1 MAIDQETQQFLS
13 ALHQGSSPDRPF
25 YGYWWTVEGRQSFWW
40 EVGKMTALP
49 GGRRNIY
56 FGVHPTTE
64 IPATNARGEPKPP
77 QEVRSQ
83 NALIAAVGCL
93 FAEHD
98 AKDFND
104 NKAAAFRK
112 IESLYPPP
120 SVVVD
125 SGGGYHS
132 YWLLTQPWI
141 LRTDEDREKARKL
154 QAAWVRLMDGD
165 PQSKDLARVLRVP
178 GTLNHKYQPARPVEF
193 VWPDTGTR
201 YAIDELAA
209 LAQPFIESD
218 VRPQTERTGGDHSPW
233 LLKALAGEIA
243 KVVSAPDGKKHERV
257 LDSAVALGGLVHLG
271 LSEQEIEDGLYAAIE
286 PRAADAKGAR
296 KTIQDGIAYGKAKP
310 RQIPPRPE
318 PQQQNGLQ
326 QPAQGTMSWGA
337 IIPFHSLEL
346 PPFPVDVLPVWLR
359 DYVIA
364 ISTEKQTPV
373 DLAAMLALSVLST
386 CCGRHV
392 VVQATPGWTEPVNLY
407 TITAMPPAS
416 GKSPTFAAMMAPI
429 EAYEREQVLAAKHD
443 IARKQN
449 ERDMLEAQLASA
461 KKNAATAKTERDQ
474 LNAMDRVD
482 ELTQRLVEFDVPV
495 EPRMIVDDISS
506 EKLATMLFQQGGRIA
521 ALSAEGDIFSIMAG
535 RYSGDSAPNFG
546 VYLKAHAADTLRVD
560 RSNRAE
566 YVQRPALTM
575 GLTVQP
581 DVLRSFADKKMFRG
595 QGLLARF
602 LYAIPKSLVGHRTTR
617 SEPCPQEL
625 RLAYAENVKHL
636 LRIIPILASGYSEN
650 SGNCGDR
657 QKDYGDSGNIVL
669 GSMLEHLSIYSLS
682 LSLQSYQ
689 LFIQFADWLEPQLAE
704 DGGELSHIADWAS
717 KLRGGVLRIAGLLHM
732 AEYISYMAPHNSH
745 NPQNTQIN
753 ESTLARAIAI
763 AQYLILHARAA
774 FAEIGADPSVVAA
787 RKVLAWLEKQQPREV
802 SRRDIY
808 QAVKGTFKRT
818 ADLDPVLELLADHG
832 YVRPRDMDERP
843 GPGRKPSQ
851 IYDVNPALFRAERMP
866 DVVKVTHAAFLL
878 DPSLLTAP
886 APAVN
891 GTAYRTMN
899 GYEPE
904 AAPEAPQIDDDVF
917 PNDDPPAA
925 PIAAPEQPRTGFSPA
940 FVRASLQSQN
950 LAGIRTHYALHRAAD
965 VRGLST
971 EEIVELAEREVGED
985 PTR

>member
-1 MAIDQETQQFLS
+1 MMIDQATREFLE
-13 ALHQGSSPDRPF
+13 ALHAGAQPGRPL

-40 EVGKMTALP
+40 EVDKKTPLP

-56 FGVHPTTE
+56 FGIHPSIE
-64 IPATNARGEPKPP
+64 IPKTNARGEPKRP

-83 NALIAAVGCL
+83 NALIAAIGAL
-93 FAEHD
+93 FVEYD
-98 AKDFND
+98 AKDFGD
-104 NKAAAFRK
+104 DKAAALRK
-112 IESLYPPP
+112 VEALYPPP

-125 SGGGYHS
+125 SGGGYHC
-132 YWLLTQPWI
+132 YYLLAQPWV
-141 LRTDEDREKARKL
+141 LRSDEDREKARKL

-178 GTLNHKYQPARPVEF
+178 GTLNHKYQPARSVVF
-193 VWPDTGTR
+193 VWCNLETR

-218 VRPQTERTGGDHSPW
+218 PRPQTEHTNGNHSAW
-233 LLKALAGEIA
+233 LTKALAGEIA
-243 KVVSAPDGKKHERV
+243 KVVSAPDGLKHQR
-257 LDSAVALGGLVHLG
+257 LRDSAMALGGLVHLG

-286 PRAADAKGAR
+286 GRAADAKNAR

-310 RQIPPRPE
+310 REIPPRPE
-318 PQQQNGLQ
+318 KQQTSD
-326 QPAQGTMSWGA
+326 QPSAPRPATWGP

-392 VVQATPGWTEPVNLY
+392 VVQATPGWIEPVNLY

-449 ERDMLEAQLASA
+449 EHDMLEAQLASA
-461 KKNAATAKTERDQ
+461 KKTAASAKSDRDR
-474 LNAMDRVD
+474 LNAMDIVD
-482 ELTQRLVEFDVPV
+482 DLTRRLVEFDVPV
-495 EPRMIVDDISS
+495 EPRLIVDDISS

-566 YVQRPALTM
+566 YVHRPALTM

-602 LYAIPKSLVGHRTTR
+602 MYAIPKSLVGYRTTR

-636 LRIIPILASGYSEN
+636 LRLIPILASGYSEN
-650 SGNCGDR
+650 NGNCGDIK
-657 QKDYGDSGNIVL
+657 KDCGDTGNIVL

-682 LSLQSYQ
+682 LSLQSYH

-745 NPQNTQIN
+745 NSQNAEIG

-787 RKVLAWLEKQQPREV
+787 RKVLAWLEKQQPKEV

-808 QAVKGTFKRT
+808 QAVKGTFRRT

-851 IYDVNPALFRAERMP
+851 IYDVNPVLFRAERVP
-866 DVVKVTHAAFLL
+866 DVVKVTHTAFTL
-878 DPSLLTAP
+878 DPSLLVAP
-886 APAVN
+886 TPSMN
-891 GTAYRTMN
+891 GAAYRPMN
-899 GYEPE
+899 GYE
-904 AAPEAPQIDDDVF
+904 APAQPDDDLF
-917 PNDDPPAA
+917 PGDDPP
-925 PIAAPEQPRTGFSPA
+925 IAQPEQPRSGFNLA

-950 LAGIRTHYALHRAAD
+950 LAGIRTHYTLHRAAD
-965 VRGLST
+965 IRGMSVDQ
-971 EEIVELAEREVGED
+971 IVELAEREVGE
-985 PTR
+985 